1 MEITTSA
8 PIANSIWI
16 LSIVFTLLI
25 VAGLC
30 CVFVMHKK
38 KQNEIKKLEL
48 YFEERKQKEV
58 PASSDR
64 AWL

>member
-1 MEITTSA
+1 M
-8 PIANSIWI
+8 
-16 LSIVFTLLI
+16 FTLLI

-64 AWL
+64 A